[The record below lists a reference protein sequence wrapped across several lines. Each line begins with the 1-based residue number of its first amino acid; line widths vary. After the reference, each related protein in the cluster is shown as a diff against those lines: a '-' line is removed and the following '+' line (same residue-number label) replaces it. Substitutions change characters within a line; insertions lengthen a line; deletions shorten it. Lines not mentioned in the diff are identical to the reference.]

1 MELAIAFMAYA
12 SLNAQVT
19 PTLQK
24 DNCVVVVV
32 VGSVHFSKICS
43 GALNSYSRTILCL
56 SFTPQYR

>member
-1 MELAIAFMAYA
+1 MELAMAFVAYA

-24 DNCVVVVV
+24 DNRVVVVA

-43 GALNSYSRTILCL
+43 GALNSRSLTVLCL